1 MKKVITYGTYD
12 MLHQGHINLLKRA
25 KELGDYLIV
34 GVTTDTFDYERGK
47 LNVHDNVMERIKAVE
62 RTGLADQIIIEEYVG
77 QKIDDIQKYNVDIFT
92 VGSDW
97 EGKFDYLNEY
107 CKVVYLPRTE
117 GISSTRLRSEN
128 MQTIRLGIIGCGSI
142 AGRMAKESEFV
153 HAVTLSGVMDTDL
166 AVARKFAEDY
176 NIPYYTDSIDEL
188 ISHIDAAYIASPHLS
203 HYPYAKLFLQNG
215 KHVLNEL
222 PFALEE
228 SKAAELFNIAAAKG
242 LVLTHAV
249 KTAYCPAFRHLLTL
263 TKSGLIGQIKDIEA
277 AQSTLDPTPRKLDR
291 NQAGGAMTED
301 GDFSLLP
308 IFMLLGCNYT
318 DIRFISKIENGVDIY
333 TKCLMLYP
341 NATASFKIGLGMK
354 TEGDLVISGT
364 KGYIYVPAPWWKPSY
379 FEARFEDTSKNRK
392 YFYSYSEDG
401 LRYELNEFAGC
412 ILYKRQ
418 QNRYLPHNIT
428 INMSKVQEAYRKR
441 VNCIEI
447 D

>member
-1 MKKVITYGTYD
+1 MKKVITYGTFD
-12 MLHQGHINLLKRA
+12 MLHQGHINLLRRA

-34 GVTTDTFDYERGK
+34 GVTTDNFDYERGK

-62 RTGLADQIIIEEYVG
+62 QTGIADQIIIEEYVG
-77 QKIDDIQKYNVDIFT
+77 QKIDDIQKYGVDIFT

-97 EGKFDYLNEY
+97 VGKFDYLNEF

-117 GISSTRLRSEN
+117 GISSTQLRSEN
-128 MQTIRLGIIGCGSI
+128 AQVIRLGIIGCGSI
-142 AGRMAKESEFV
+142 ADRMAQESAFV
-153 HAVTLSGVMDTDL
+153 SAVTLSAVMDTDL
-166 AVARKFAEDY
+166 SVARKFAERY
-176 NIPYYTDSIDEL
+176 NIPHFTDRIEEL
-188 ISHIDAAYIASPHLS
+188 MQHIDAAYIASPHLS
-203 HYPYAKLFLQNG
+203 HYPYAKTLLQSG

-228 SKAAELFNIAAAKG
+228 EQAKELFSLAKANN
-242 LVLTHAV
+242 LILTHAV

-277 AQSTLDPTPRKLDR
+277 AQSTLNPTPRKLDA

-318 DIRFISKIENGVDIY
+318 DIRFVSKFENGVDIY
-333 TKCLMLYP
+333 TKCILLYS
-341 NATASFKIGLGMK
+341 NATANFKIGLGMK
-354 TEGDLVISGT
+354 TEGNLVISGT

-379 FEARFEDTSKNRK
+379 FEARFEDTSKNKK
-392 YFYSYSEDG
+392 YFYAFQGEG
-401 LRYELNEFAGC
+401 LRYELNEFAGD
-412 ILYKRQ
+412 IIYKRS
-418 QNRYLPHNIT
+418 QNRYLPHSIT
-428 INMSKVQEAYRKR
+428 VCMAKIQEIYRNR
-441 VNCIEI
+441 INCIEI